1 MKVFTIIIWKYTK
14 VLHTKEVEYKTYNE
28 ANCYA
33 HGVFD
38 TLNLLKKKP
47 TGISIK

>member
-14 VLHTKEVEYKTYNE
+14 EVKYKTYNE

-38 TLNLLKKKP
+38 AMNLLGKKP
-47 TGISIK
+47 TGISIKE